1 MTILTF
7 IIAFAFFVAIGCF
20 LGSSIVTSKG
30 KVGPAKEGEIE
41 LTGDL
46 KIHADKL
53 VNFVMK
59 DYSPAKVVS
68 KSSKNIT
75 IISKDDFNDVG
86 RVFRFSMNSK
96 TKNLDISCTK
106 YPGEKWMEKPI
117 EYNFHMPY
125 NEKDHSLD
133 YGKEQKKII
142 SQIKQKMLFHP
153 VLSHYKP
160 MEDF

>member
-1 MTILTF
+1 MAFFTF
-7 IIAFAFFVAIGCF
+7 IIAFAVFVGIGC
-20 LGSSIVTSKG
+20 LVGSSMIAPTG
-30 KVGPAKEGEIE
+30 KTPLKEGEIE

-46 KIHADKL
+46 KLHADKL

-59 DYSPAKVVS
+59 DYSPAKVIS

-86 RVFRFSMNSK
+86 RVFTFSVNSK
-96 TKNLDISCTK
+96 TKNLDISCK
-106 YPGEKWMEKPI
+106 KFPGEKWMSKPM
-117 EYNFHMPY
+117 EYNFHLPY
-125 NEKDHSLD
+125 NEKDTNID

-142 SQIKQKMLFHP
+142 SQIKKYMIFYP
-153 VLSHYKP
+153 VVSHYKP